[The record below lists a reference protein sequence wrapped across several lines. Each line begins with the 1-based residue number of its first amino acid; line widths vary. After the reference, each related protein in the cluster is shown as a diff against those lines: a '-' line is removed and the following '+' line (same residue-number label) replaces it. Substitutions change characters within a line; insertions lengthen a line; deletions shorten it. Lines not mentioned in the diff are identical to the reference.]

1 MILSTRMTKMLLFLI
16 LFFEVSLSLS
26 LKIKCNVDFMR
37 KVVLIFINIV
47 VLNCIVSAKIDR
59 EKLVNRNSPINNQ
72 IDSLSSLSVGNGEFA
87 YTVDITGLQTFPE
100 KYKQGV
106 PLGTQAQ
113 WGWHS
118 FPNIENF
125 EFQETLKNYDFRGR
139 NEPYAVQMK
148 EELKMLLN
156 TSG

>member
-16 LFFEVSLSLS
+16 QLIEVSLSLS

-118 FPNIENF
+118 FHNIENF